1 MWRSISKH
9 WPEYGMEGFGLG
21 LFMFSA
27 CAFGVLLFH
36 PSSAAAQSIS
46 APALRRLL
54 MGMAMGLTAILNIF
68 SPWGKRSG
76 AHLNPAT
83 TLMFFRLGKIDAT
96 DAALYAISQFIGGVA
111 GVAIAKVVFG
121 SLLAHPSVNYV
132 ATTPGPYGL
141 AAAFAAEA
149 VISFILI
156 TVVLVVSNTE
166 RWARWTGLFV
176 GALVA
181 SYITLE
187 APISGMSMNPARSFG
202 SALAAGVWSG
212 LWLYFIA
219 PPIGM
224 LLASQVYLKLEGRVL
239 CAKLHHINDYRCI
252 FRCGYAGGDMLSS
265 TKRASLK
272 TWSGAGIPR
281 TGCELLLPADS
292 NFFDINC
299 TAL

>member
-1 MWRSISKH
+1 MWKSIGKH
-9 WPEYGMEGFGLG
+9 WPEYGMESFGLG

-27 CAFGVLLFH
+27 CAFGVLFFH
-36 PSSAAAQSIS
+36 PSSAVTQSIS
-46 APALRRLL
+46 TPALRRLL

-96 DAALYAISQFIGGVA
+96 DAALYVISQFIGGVA
-111 GVAIAKVVFG
+111 GVAVAKFIFG
-121 SLLAHPSVNYV
+121 SLLAHQSVNYV
-132 ATTPGPYGL
+132 ATIPGPYGL
-141 AAAFAAEA
+141 AAAFAGEA

-156 TVVLVVSNTE
+156 TVVLVVSNSE

-181 SYITLE
+181 AYITLE

-202 SALAAGVWSG
+202 SALPAGMWSG

-224 LLASQVYLKLEGRVL
+224 LLAAQVYLRLKGKGSVA
-239 CAKLHHINDYRCI
+239 CAKLHHINNYRCI
-252 FRCGYAGGDMLSS
+252 FRCNYARGDMLSRS
-265 TKRASLK
+265 VLTSG
-272 TWSGAGIPR
+272 WSNYFSVPLR
-281 TGCELLLPADS
+281 KCL
-292 NFFDINC
+292 
-299 TAL
+299 